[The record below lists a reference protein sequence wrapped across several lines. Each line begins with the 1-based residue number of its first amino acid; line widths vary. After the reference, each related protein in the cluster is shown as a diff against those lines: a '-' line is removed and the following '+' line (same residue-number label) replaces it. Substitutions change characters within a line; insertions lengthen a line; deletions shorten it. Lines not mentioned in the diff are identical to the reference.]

1 MALKVHINV
10 PECVLLVTMLPIN
23 PCTVVQNILMP
34 PLVLLFHTFANYILT
49 LRVAPL
55 PVQKCMQ
62 IVFLYANSYFSAACA
77 ENGNFTQR
85 KNGPRTV
92 ESSTADTA

>member
-1 MALKVHINV
+1 MPAL
-10 PECVLLVTMLPIN
+10 PQCVLLVTMLPIN

-34 PLVLLFHTFANYILT
+34 PMVLLFHTFANYTLT

-62 IVFLYANSYFSAACA
+62 IVFLYANSYLSAACA
-77 ENGNFTQR
+77 ENGNSTQ
-85 KNGPRTV
+85 KKPAANCGILNG
-92 ESSTADTA
+92 